1 MIDPSQIVSLL
12 ILFLLADA
20 ASLVS
25 FAVSGGQGA
34 IGILSKWVGFAATAG
49 IAVSALC
56 LFIAMR
62 TRLWG

>member
-12 ILFLLADA
+12 VLFLLADGVCLA
-20 ASLVS
+20 S

-34 IGILSKWVGFAATAG
+34 IGILSRWVGFAATAG

-62 TRLWG
+62 TQPWG